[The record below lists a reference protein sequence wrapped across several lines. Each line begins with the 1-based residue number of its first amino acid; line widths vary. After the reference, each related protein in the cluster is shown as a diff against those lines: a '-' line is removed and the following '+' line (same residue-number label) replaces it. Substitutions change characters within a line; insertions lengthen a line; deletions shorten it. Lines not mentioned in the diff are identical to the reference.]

1 MKQPQYKQLPAALL
15 ACSVLALGSVA
26 FSGAALATNSDAASV
41 TASTVKETS
50 SPAADQQKHRGERRH
65 RHHHGHKFG
74 QKHGH
79 RVADGAMMVPGYGP
93 IPKDVVASLSLDG
106 KQQALLDDATSFL
119 DDQRKQRRE
128 KARKG
133 KAGGKGASAAAID
146 PHARV
151 KWQQERF
158 AAMQTVHA
166 DATAKWL
173 AVWDALDSAQQEKVS
188 EYIAQR
194 REARAERHAKW
205 REHRAAKREAHRAEK
220 QAAEG

>member
-1 MKQPQYKQLPAALL
+1 MKQLQYKRLPAALL
-15 ACSVLALGSVA
+15 ACSVLALGSIA
-26 FSGAALATNSDAASV
+26 FSGAALAADAAPV
-41 TASTVKETS
+41 TTSTVNEAS
-50 SPAADQQKHRGERRH
+50 SPAAGQKKHRGERRH

-74 QKHGH
+74 QKLGH
-79 RVADGAMMVPGYGP
+79 RLADGAMMVPGYGP
-93 IPKDVVASLSLDG
+93 IPQDVVASLSLDG
-106 KQQALLDDATSFL
+106 KQQALLDEATSFL

-128 KARKG
+128 KAREGQARG
-133 KAGGKGASAAAID
+133 KEAAAATID

-151 KWQQERF
+151 ERQQERF